1 MEDLE
6 ETKVKPGRQKRIDIT
21 DSLKEKLTRAKSVV
35 VTDYRGLNMTQLGE
49 LRGELLKEN
58 AEYTVAK
65 NRLVVRAAKAAGY
78 ETADELTGPTAVLF
92 AYGDEISPIK
102 ALANFIKTNKLPEIK
117 LGYLNQ
123 EMLTEL
129 QITQLAKLP
138 SRDEL
143 IGKVVGG
150 IASPLYGV
158 VGVLQANLRNLVYT
172 LNSIKDSKGGV

>member
-1 MEDLE
+1 MVEDIL

-21 DSLKEKLTRAKSVV
+21 DSLKDKLTRAKTVV

-49 LRGELLKEN
+49 LRSELIKVD

-65 NRLVVRAAKAAGY
+65 NRLVVRAAKEAGY
-78 ETADELTGPTAVLF
+78 PTEDRFLGPTAVLF
-92 AYGDEISPIK
+92 AYGDEIAPIK
-102 ALANFIKTNKLPEIK
+102 ALASFIKTNKLPEIK

-123 EMLTEL
+123 ELLTADRVS
-129 QITQLAKLP
+129 QLAKLP

-150 IASPLYGV
+150 LSSPLYGL
-158 VGVLQANLRNLVYT
+158 VGALQGNLRNLVYT
-172 LNSIKDSKGGV
+172 INAIKDQKS